1 MATTIL
7 IKRDTSTNWSNN
19 NPILRSG
26 EFGLETDTRKIKIG
40 NGQRWNS
47 INKFMQPSENN
58 LEALL
63 VNYILASEKG
73 SINGVASLDSSG
85 KILLSQLP
93 DQLSLDTELSNA
105 LSALTTSSI
114 TEGTNKYFTNQR
126 AIDAVATNYDP
137 AGSAATAK
145 TQAQAYADGLA
156 TNYDPAGSA
165 ATAKTQAQA
174 YADGLATN
182 YDPAGSAATA
192 KTQAQAYADGLATN
206 YDPAGSAATA
216 KTEAQAYADT
226 LASNYDPSGSAD
238 AAETAAKIYT
248 DEIAIDLLN
257 NIGDSLGDY
266 IPLNQFG
273 TPSGVATLDSNG
285 VLNLAQVP
293 SSIATKAYA
302 DTAESDAITTAGT
315 AADSKISTAVAA
327 LTKSSVGLGNVD
339 NTADASK
346 PVSTAQAAAI
356 ATAKSEAIADATAQV
371 NAVIASA
378 PAALNTLDELSAAL
392 GDDASFA
399 ATITSSL
406 TAKAPLTNPT
416 FTGTVSGVTK
426 SHVGLANVDN
436 TSDANKPISTAT
448 QIALDEKI
456 NKIIETNPQ
465 PGSYSIIASDAFKL
479 IEMSG
484 GGTLTITDSVSF
496 PTGTTIE
503 VLQTTDSQVTIAGSG
518 FTPNSTPGLKL
529 RARWSSATLLKRGTN
544 SWVVMGDLSA

>member
-1 MATTIL
+1 MAATIL
-7 IKRDTSTNWSNN
+7 IKRDTSTNWFNN

-73 SINGVASLDSSG
+73 AINGIATLDSSG

-114 TEGTNKYFTNQR
+114 PEGTNKYFTNQR

-145 TQAQAYADGLA
+145 TQAWAYADGLA

-165 ATAKTQAQA
+165 ATAKTEAQA

-192 KTQAQAYADGLATN
+192 KTQAQAYADDLAIDILNNIGDSLGEYIPLSQFGTAGGVATLNLSGVLNLSQIPDTLATKAYADGLATN

-216 KTEAQAYADT
+216 KTEAQAYAD
-226 LASNYDPSGSAD
+226 LVASS
-238 AAETAAKIYT
+238 
-248 DEIAIDLLN
+248 
-257 NIGDSLGDY
+257 
-266 IPLNQFG
+266 
-273 TPSGVATLDSNG
+273 
-285 VLNLAQVP
+285 
-293 SSIATKAYA
+293 
-302 DTAESDAITTAGT
+302 
-315 AADSKISTAVAA
+315 
-327 LTKSSVGLGNVD
+327 
-339 NTADASK
+339 
-346 PVSTAQAAAI
+346 AAA
-356 ATAKSEAIADATAQV
+356 
-371 NAVIASA
+371 AVVASA
-378 PAALNTLDELSAAL
+378 PSALNTLNELAAAL
-392 GDDASFA
+392 ANDSNY
-399 ATITSSL
+399 ATTINNALSL
-406 TAKAPLTNPT
+406 KAPIDSPT
-416 FTGTVSGVTK
+416 FTGTVYGVTK
-426 SHVGLANVDN
+426 SMVGLANVDN
-436 TSDANKPISTAT
+436 TSDANKPVSTAT
-448 QIALDEKI
+448 QIALDTKI
-456 NKIIETNPQ
+456 NRIIETNPQ
-465 PGSYSIIASDAFKL
+465 PASYSIVASDAFKL

-484 GGTLTITDSVSF
+484 GGTLTIVDSLSF
-496 PTGTTIE
+496 LVGTTIE
-503 VLQTTDSQVTIAGSG
+503 VLQTTDSQVTIEGSG

>member
-1 MATTIL
+1 MAATIL
-7 IKRDTSTNWSNN
+7 IKRDTSTNWFNN

-73 SINGVASLDSSG
+73 AINGIATLDSSG

-114 TEGTNKYFTNQR
+114 PEGTNKYFTNQR

-216 KTEAQAYADT
+216 KTQAWAYADGLATNYDPAGSAATAKTEAQAYADG
-226 LASNYDPSGSAD
+226 LATNYDPAGSA
-238 AAETAAKIYT
+238 ATAKTQAQAYA
-248 DEIAIDLLN
+248 DDLAIDILN
-257 NIGDSLGDY
+257 NIGDSLGEY
-266 IPLNQFG
+266 IPLSQFG
-273 TPSGVATLDSNG
+273 TAGGVATLNLSG
-285 VLNLAQVP
+285 VLNLSQIP
-293 SSIATKAYA
+293 DTLATKAYA
-302 DTAESDAITTAGT
+302 DGLATNYDPAGS
-315 AADSKISTAVAA
+315 A
-327 LTKSSVGLGNVD
+327 
-339 NTADASK
+339 
-346 PVSTAQAAAI
+346 
-356 ATAKSEAIADATAQV
+356 ATAKTEAQAYADLVASSAAA
-371 NAVIASA
+371 AVVASA
-378 PAALNTLDELSAAL
+378 PSALNTLNELAAAL
-392 GDDASFA
+392 ANDSNY
-399 ATITSSL
+399 ATTINNALSL
-406 TAKAPLTNPT
+406 KAPIDSPT
-416 FTGTVSGVTK
+416 FTGTVYGVTK
-426 SHVGLANVDN
+426 SMVGLANVDN
-436 TSDANKPISTAT
+436 TSDANKPVSTAT
-448 QIALDEKI
+448 QIALDTKI
-456 NKIIETNPQ
+456 NRIIETNPQ
-465 PGSYSIIASDAFKL
+465 PASYSIVASDAFKL

-484 GGTLTITDSVSF
+484 GGTLTIVDSLSF
-496 PTGTTIE
+496 LVGTTIE
-503 VLQTTDSQVTIAGSG
+503 VLQTTDSQVTIEGSG